1 MGKKPKT
8 TAPEGI
14 VIGVGMQKG
23 GVGKTTNA
31 THLAVALAERGA
43 RCLLWDVDE
52 NYGAT
57 KLFRAPHD
65 NGATSL
71 EVLTGELPAAEAVLR
86 SGEEGEGFALPE
98 RVDLLPST
106 RRLTT
111 LDATLA
117 RDPFGS
123 PNDCLKKPISELRAL
138 GRYDYIILD
147 TGPSA
152 STTTRGAYM
161 ASDYFILSIVPER
174 LAVEGLS
181 DALED
186 IALARKPGRNPNL
199 HLLGLILS
207 DMDRRKALARWCERE
222 IEKRF
227 RQANAEPIKFRTSIG
242 TAADI
247 DRAAY
252 DGKTLLQAQPRHP
265 VAQQY
270 RMLAAEVEERI
281 ASHRGPALKA
291 VANG

>member
-1 MGKKPKT
+1 MGKNPREF
-8 TAPEGI
+8 PEAI

-31 THLAVALAERGA
+31 THLAVALAEQGA

-57 KLFRAPHD
+57 KLFRAPQD
-65 NGATSL
+65 GSATSL
-71 EVLTGELPAAEAVLR
+71 EVLTGEITAPEAVLR
-86 SGEEGEGFALPE
+86 SEDPPAGMTLPPG
-98 RVDLLPST
+98 VDLLPST

-117 RDPFGS
+117 RDPFAS
-123 PNDCLKKPISELRAL
+123 PNDCLKKPLTELRAL
-138 GRYDYIILD
+138 GRYDFIILD

-161 ASDYFILSIVPER
+161 ASDYFILSIFPER

-199 HLLGLILS
+199 HLLGLVLS
-207 DMDRRKALARWCERE
+207 DMDRRKTLAQWCERE

-227 RQANAEPIKFRTSIG
+227 LHPGGAPIKFRTSIG
-242 TAADI
+242 TSADI

-252 DGKTLLQAQPRHP
+252 EGKTLLQAQPRHP
-265 VAQQY
+265 VAEQY
-270 RMLAAEVEERI
+270 RALAREARDRI
-281 ASHRGPALKA
+281 AAHRGESLKA

>member
-1 MGKKPKT
+1 M
-8 TAPEGI
+8 
-14 VIGVGMQKG
+14 IGVGMQKG

-52 NYGAT
+52 NYGTT
-57 KLFRAPHD
+57 KLFRAPQESE
-65 NGATSL
+65 ATSL
-71 EVLTGELPAAEAVLR
+71 EVLTGEISATEAVLR
-86 SGEEGEGFALPE
+86 FDAPQEGFALPE
-98 RVDLLPST
+98 NVDLIPSS

-117 RDPFGS
+117 RDPFAS
-123 PNDCLKKPISELRAL
+123 PNDCLKKPIAELRAL
-138 GRYDYIILD
+138 GLYDYIILD

-161 ASDYFILSIVPER
+161 AADYFILSIFPER

-186 IALARKPGRNPNL
+186 IALARKPGRNPSL

-207 DMDRRKALARWCERE
+207 DMDRRKALAQFCERE

-227 RQANAEPIKFRTSIG
+227 RQANAQPVKFRTSIG

-252 DGKTLLQAQPRHP
+252 EGKTLLQAQPRHP

-270 RMLAAEVEERI
+270 RALAAEVEERI
-281 ASHRGPALKA
+281 TAHRAQEMKA

>member
-1 MGKKPKT
+1 MGKKPRGS
-8 TAPEGI
+8 PQGI

-31 THLAVALAERGA
+31 THLAVALAEQGA
-43 RCLLWDVDE
+43 CCLLWDVDE

-57 KLFRAPHD
+57 KLFRAPQD
-65 NGATSL
+65 GGFTSL
-71 EVLTGELPAAEAVLR
+71 EVLTGDAAAPEAVLR
-86 SGEEGEGFALPE
+86 SDEPPAGMTLPPG
-98 RVDLLPST
+98 VDLLPST

-111 LDATLA
+111 LDAALA
-117 RDPFGS
+117 RDPFAS
-123 PNDCLKKPISELRAL
+123 PNDCLKRALAELRSL
-138 GRYDYIILD
+138 GCYDFIILD

-161 ASDYFILSIVPER
+161 ASDYFILSIFPER

-186 IALARKPGRNPNL
+186 IALARKPGRNPKL

-207 DMDRRKALARWCERE
+207 DMDRRKTLAQWCERE
-222 IEKRF
+222 IERRF
-227 RQANAEPIKFRTSIG
+227 RHPGGEPIKFQTSIG

-252 DGKTLLQAQPRHP
+252 EGKTLLQAQPRHP
-265 VAQQY
+265 VAEQY
-270 RMLAAEVEERI
+270 RALAREVQDRI
-281 ASHRGPALKA
+281 AAHRGESLKA

>member
-1 MGKKPKT
+1 M
-8 TAPEGI
+8 
-14 VIGVGMQKG
+14 IGVGMQKG

-52 NYGAT
+52 NYGTT
-57 KLFRAPHD
+57 KLFRAPQESE
-65 NGATSL
+65 ATSL
-71 EVLTGELPAAEAVLR
+71 EVLTGEISATEAVLR
-86 SGEEGEGFALPE
+86 FDAPQEGFALPE
-98 RVDLLPST
+98 NVDLIPSS

-117 RDPFGS
+117 ADRFAS
-123 PNDCLKKPISELRAL
+123 PNDCLKKPIAELRAL
-138 GRYDYIILD
+138 SLYDYIILD

-152 STTTRGAYM
+152 STTTRGAYI
-161 ASDYFILSIVPER
+161 AADYFILSIFPER

-186 IALARKPGRNPNL
+186 IALARKPGRNPSL

-207 DMDRRKALARWCERE
+207 DMDRRKALAQFCERE
-222 IEKRF
+222 IERRF
-227 RQANAEPIKFRTSIG
+227 RQANAEPVKFRTSIG

-252 DGKTLLQAQPRHP
+252 EGKTLLQAQPRHP
-265 VAQQY
+265 VARQY
-270 RMLAAEVEERI
+270 RALACEVEERI
-281 ASHRGPALKA
+281 TAHRAQDMKA

>member
-1 MGKKPKT
+1 
-8 TAPEGI
+8 
-14 VIGVGMQKG
+14 MQKG

-52 NYGAT
+52 NYGTT
-57 KLFRAPHD
+57 KLFRAPQESE
-65 NGATSL
+65 ATSL
-71 EVLTGELPAAEAVLR
+71 EVLTGEISAPEAVLR
-86 SGEEGEGFALPE
+86 FDAPQEGFALPE
-98 RVDLLPST
+98 NVDLIPSS

-117 RDPFGS
+117 RDPFAS
-123 PNDCLKKPISELRAL
+123 PNDCLKKPIAELRAL
-138 GRYDYIILD
+138 NLYDYIILD

-161 ASDYFILSIVPER
+161 AADYFILSIFPER

-186 IALARKPGRNPNL
+186 IALARKPGRNPGL
-199 HLLGLILS
+199 HLLGLIVS
-207 DMDRRKALARWCERE
+207 DMDRRKTLARFCEHE

-227 RQANAEPIKFRTSIG
+227 RQANAEPVKFRTSIG

-247 DRAAY
+247 DRASY
-252 DGKTLLQAQPRHP
+252 EGKTLLQAQPRHP

-270 RMLAAEVEERI
+270 RALAAEVEERI
-281 ASHRGPALKA
+281 AAHRRQDMKA